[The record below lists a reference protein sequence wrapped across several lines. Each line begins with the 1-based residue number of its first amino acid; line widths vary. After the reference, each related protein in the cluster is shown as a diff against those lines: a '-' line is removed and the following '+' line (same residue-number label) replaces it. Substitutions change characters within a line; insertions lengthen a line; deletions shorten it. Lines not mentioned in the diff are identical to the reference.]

1 MRVITFLFGLVG
13 VVSALAYLI
22 TQTDIYYT
30 IFMFTMPYIGAIT
43 ALNEWKA
50 GRKVNSILFIIVS
63 VASTLVLGDLI
74 FGYI

>member
-1 MRVITFLFGLVG
+1 MRGITFLFGLVG
-13 VVSALAYLI
+13 VVSAFAYLI

-63 VASTLVLGDLI
+63 VSCLLVLGDLI

>member
-13 VVSALAYLI
+13 LVCGLAYLI
-22 TQTDIYYT
+22 TQNDIYFT

-50 GRKVNSILFIIVS
+50 GRKVNSALFIIVS
-63 VASTLVLGDLI
+63 VTSLLVLGDLI